1 MSEFLSLH
9 DAVAGL
15 VRPGDTVALEG
26 FTHLIPFAAGHEVIR
41 QGIGELT
48 LIRMTPDLLYDQMIG
63 CGLAKRLVF
72 SWGGNP
78 GVGSLHRL
86 RDAVERGWPRPI
98 ELEEHSHAAMAHAY
112 AAGAAN
118 MPAAFFRGYVGSDL
132 AAVNPNIRFIDCPF
146 TGERLAAVPAHRPDV
161 AIVHA
166 QKADRDG
173 NVLLE
178 GIVGVQKEAVLAA
191 RRSLV
196 TVEEVVDALPR
207 TSPNAVVLPS
217 WTVTA
222 IAVAPGGAQAV
233 VRARLLRARQRVL
246 RRVGRHLAR
255 SRNVP
260 GLDRRARPVAIGRGR
275 VMSWTAVEM
284 MTVSAARALADDDV
298 CFVGIGLPSAACN
311 LARLTH
317 APRLRLVY
325 ESGTIETRPDVLPL
339 SIGDGELCETALTTV
354 SVPEMFQYWL
364 QGGRITIGFLGGAQV
379 DRFGNLNSTVIGD
392 YARPTVRLPGGG
404 GAPEI
409 AACCRR
415 TFIVMRHSRRAF
427 VDRLAFVT
435 TLGHGPTGQE
445 RRALGL
451 TTEGPVL
458 LVSDLCIMRPHP
470 ETKEL
475 QVTSLHPG
483 VTREQVVE
491 QTGWPVAFAGTVVE
505 TPAPTARELEVLR
518 DLQARTAA
526 AHGVAPAE

>member
-1 MSEFLSLH
+1 
-9 DAVAGL
+9 
-15 VRPGDTVALEG
+15 
-26 FTHLIPFAAGHEVIR
+26 
-41 QGIGELT
+41 
-48 LIRMTPDLLYDQMIG
+48 
-63 CGLAKRLVF
+63 
-72 SWGGNP
+72 
-78 GVGSLHRL
+78 
-86 RDAVERGWPRPI
+86 
-98 ELEEHSHAAMAHAY
+98 
-112 AAGAAN
+112 
-118 MPAAFFRGYVGSDL
+118 
-132 AAVNPNIRFIDCPF
+132 
-146 TGERLAAVPAHRPDV
+146 
-161 AIVHA
+161 
-166 QKADRDG
+166 
-173 NVLLE
+173 
-178 GIVGVQKEAVLAA
+178 
-191 RRSLV
+191 
-196 TVEEVVDALPR
+196 
-207 TSPNAVVLPS
+207 
-217 WTVTA
+217 
-222 IAVAPGGAQAV
+222 
-233 VRARLLRARQRVL
+233 
-246 RRVGRHLAR
+246 
-255 SRNVP
+255 
-260 GLDRRARPVAIGRGR
+260 
-275 VMSWTAVEM
+275 MSWTAVEM

-392 YARPTVRLPGGG
+392 YARPAVRLPGGG

-483 VTREQVVE
+483 VTREQVIE

-518 DLQARTAA
+518 DLQTRTAA